1 MRKYGKNTTCIQV
14 RVGERFVLALPAV
27 ATGGFTWLLNREAEV
42 AVLTQNRIRPGG
54 PGIGASSVQ
63 ELEFAG
69 MHVGVGTLV
78 LEYKRP
84 WENMAGERLEIK
96 IVVEP

>member
-1 MRKYGKNTTCIQV
+1 MRQYGKNTTCIQV

-27 ATGGFTWLLNREAEV
+27 ATGGFTWLMDREAEV

-63 ELEFAG
+63 EFEFLG
-69 MHVGVGTLV
+69 MHAGVSTLV

-84 WENMAGERLEIK
+84 WENVTGERLEIK

>member
-54 PGIGASSVQ
+54 PGIGGSSVQ
-63 ELEFAG
+63 EFEFAG
-69 MHVGVGTLV
+69 MHAGVSTLV

-84 WENMAGERLEIK
+84 WENVKGERLEVK

>member
-42 AVLTQNRIRPGG
+42 AVLTQNRLRPGG

-63 ELEFAG
+63 EFEFAG
-69 MHVGVGTLV
+69 RHVGVGTLV

-84 WENMAGERLEIK
+84 WENMAGEWLEIK

>member
-1 MRKYGKNTTCIQV
+1 MRQYGKNTTCIQV
-14 RVGERFVLALPAV
+14 RVGERFMLALPAV
-27 ATGGFTWLLNREAEV
+27 ATGGFTWLMDREAEV

-63 ELEFAG
+63 EFEFLG
-69 MHVGVGTLV
+69 MHAGVGTLV

-84 WENMAGERLEIK
+84 WENVTGERLEIK
-96 IVVEP
+96 IIVEP

>member
-14 RVGERFVLALPAV
+14 RIGERFMLALPAV
-27 ATGGFTWLLNREAEV
+27 ATGGFTWLLDREPEV
-42 AVLTQNRIRPGG
+42 AVLTEERIRPSG
-54 PGIGASSVQ
+54 PGTGASSVQ
-63 ELEFAG
+63 EFEFTSMHAG
-69 MHVGVGTLV
+69 VSTLV

>member
-27 ATGGFTWLLNREAEV
+27 ATGGFTWLLNQEAEE
-42 AVLTQNRIRPGG
+42 AILTQNRLRPGG
-54 PGIGASSVQ
+54 PGIGSSSVQ
-63 ELEFAG
+63 EFEFAG

-78 LEYKRP
+78 LE
-84 WENMAGERLEIK
+84 
-96 IVVEP
+96 

>member
-1 MRKYGKNTTCIQV
+1 MRQYGKNTTCIQV
-14 RVGERFVLALPAV
+14 RVGERFMLALPAV
-27 ATGGFTWLLNREAEV
+27 ATGGFTWLMDREAEV

-63 ELEFAG
+63 EFEFVG
-69 MHVGVGTLV
+69 MHTGVSTLV

-84 WENMAGERLEIK
+84 WENVTGERLEIK
-96 IVVEP
+96 IIVEP

>member
-1 MRKYGKNTTCIQV
+1 MRQYGKNTRCIQV
-14 RVGERFVLALPAV
+14 GVGERFVLALPAV
-27 ATGGFTWLLNREAEV
+27 ATGGFTWLMDREAEV

-63 ELEFAG
+63 EFEFVG
-69 MHVGVGTLV
+69 MHAGVSTLV

-84 WENMAGERLEIK
+84 WENVTGERLEIK